1 MHQQAALMRLMSR
14 NLMIEIDGGA
24 LMGYDLGY
32 EVEGAMIVAREVE
45 PEPLGE

>member
-1 MHQQAALMRLMSR
+1 
-14 NLMIEIDGGA
+14 MIEIDGGA

-45 PEPLGE
+45 PEPLDE